1 MSPTE
6 AQQLKAIMSLA
17 RAGNPRATEALRQ
30 LRQAGMIAGPAASTM
45 TLGDRV
51 KVAVLQRRAEKGDRR
66 AAQALTNLQ
75 GITTVLG
82 DSVGF
87 SFSQA
92 FKYATAP
99 VWLPAYGLYKG
110 TKWTG
115 QKIFGG
121 GGGSNPEQARLA
133 QMRAAAQRQ
142 KAAEARAAAADAQTE
157 AELRA
162 QQAIADAAQ
171 AEADAADA
179 EAQQKQAAMRT
190 AEYTADPSQAL
201 SSQDDQDSDS
211 DDQSGVDW
219 HQIAGIVGAR

>member
-1 MSPTE
+1 
-6 AQQLKAIMSLA
+6 
-17 RAGNPRATEALRQ
+17 
-30 LRQAGMIAGPAASTM
+30 MIAGPAASTM

-121 GGGSNPEQARLA
+121 GGGSNPDA